1 MKHAI
6 ISDIHANPA
15 ALERVLADA
24 EQCGAEQVV
33 CAGDVVG
40 YGPYPS
46 ETIRILR
53 ERNIPTVVGNHD
65 RAVANY
71 VGTGYMIDFARDGVA
86 RHRTELG
93 EEDLAWLRSLPYV
106 YLGDGFE
113 VAHASFY
120 PSPTD
125 MQYVHDRLDARD
137 SLFNGRAQRQF
148 IGHTHLEALFRVGFV
163 TDPHYPDSEQ
173 LEPHDFKMDD
183 KWMYLINVGSVGYP
197 RVKPYSSYVIFDSAT
212 GEVQFR
218 RVDFDFAG
226 YKAALRAKSI
236 PLAPWLRPLESPVSP
251 PPGPGC
257 GRIPRGH
264 ACEASR

>member
-6 ISDIHANPA
+6 ISDVHANPQ
-15 ALERVLADA
+15 ALEMVLADA
-24 EQCGAEQVV
+24 ERRDAEQVI

-40 YGPYPS
+40 YGYDPAG
-46 ETIRILR
+46 TIKILR
-53 ERNIPTVVGNHD
+53 EREIPTVMGTHD

-71 VGTGYMIDFARDGVA
+71 VGTGYMIGCAQDGVA
-86 RHRTELG
+86 RHRAELG
-93 EEDLAWLRSLPYV
+93 EDDLAWLRSLPYV
-106 YLGDGFE
+106 YLGEGFE

-120 PSPTD
+120 SPMD
-125 MQYVHDRLDARD
+125 MRYVHDRLDARD
-137 SLFNGRAQRQF
+137 SLFNGRERIQF
-148 IGHTHLEALFRVGFV
+148 VGHTHLEALFRVGFV
-163 TDPHYPDSEQ
+163 SDPHYPDSEQ

-218 RVDFDFAG
+218 RVDFDFVG

-236 PLAPWLRPLESPVSP
+236 PLAPWMEEM
-251 PPGPGC
+251 PGWKG
-257 GRIPRGH
+257 
-264 ACEASR
+264 E